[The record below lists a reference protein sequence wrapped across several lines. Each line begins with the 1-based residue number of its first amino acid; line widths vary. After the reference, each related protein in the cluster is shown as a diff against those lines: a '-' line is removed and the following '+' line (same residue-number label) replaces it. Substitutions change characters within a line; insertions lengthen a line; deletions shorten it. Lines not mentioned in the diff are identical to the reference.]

1 MKTAGEITAL
11 LNEVGA
17 GNREAFDS
25 VFALVY
31 DELRRMASSCMRQ
44 ERKDHT
50 LQTTALVNEAYM
62 KLVGGGGPQWRTRL
76 HFFAVAAT
84 VMRHILVDYA
94 RARSTARRGGN
105 AVRVALDEAAIV
117 SPERADEVVA
127 VNAALDELALLDG
140 RQARVVELRYFGGL
154 TLAEAAEVLGVSSD
168 TVTRDWNSAKAFLY
182 QRINA

>member
-62 KLVGGGGPQWRTRL
+62 KLVGGSGPQWRTRL

-117 SPERADEVVA
+117 SPERATRSWPSMRRSMNWRCSTA
-127 VNAALDELALLDG
+127 G
-140 RQARVVELRYFGGL
+140 RPESLSCAI
-154 TLAEAAEVLGVSSD
+154 
-168 TVTRDWNSAKAFLY
+168 SAD
-182 QRINA
+182 